1 MTDVKNKPEAK
12 DKSMRSQLSGLTS
25 QLPLGRLKDEVSGL
39 GQAMAQRGMSRA
51 SSGVESLTGRLNDVA
66 EGKST
71 KTKAALNVAQGDS
84 PAKAGVKAVG
94 SKVGEK
100 VKDAVSAVGEK
111 LTGGG
116 GGKGG
121 KLKVTNILES
131 LDVPVPREVAY
142 RQWTSYEDFPSF
154 MKKVENVKQD
164 DEVNTTWK
172 AQIFWSHRR
181 WTAEII
187 DQVPPERI
195 VWKSTG
201 DKGHVDGAVTF
212 HELSPDLT
220 RINLVLEYY
229 PKGLFEH
236 TGNIW
241 RAQGRRARLEF
252 KHFARHVST
261 NTILHQ
267 DEVEGWPGEIH
278 DGEVTNDDALSS
290 REEGEGQEQEGQEQ
304 EGREEKG
311 REQKGSGQGR
321 SEQKGSGEGRS
332 EQKGQRPEGREGGRS
347 GSRPAKKAA
356 KAQPPQ
362 KAKPGE
368 GRPKGPSGE
377 APAKRP
383 AKKVAKKAAKKTAG
397 QPTG

>member
-1 MTDVKNKPEAK
+1 MTDVKNKPDVN
-12 DKSMRSQLSGLTS
+12 DKSMKSQLSGVAS
-25 QLPLGRLKDEVSGL
+25 QLPLGRLRDEASGL
-39 GQAMAQRGMSRA
+39 GQALFQRGMGKA
-51 SSGVESLTGRLNDVA
+51 SERVESMTGRLNDVA

-71 KTKAALNVAQGDS
+71 KTKTALNVAQGDS

-100 VKDAVSAVGEK
+100 VKDAVSTVGEK

-278 DGEVTNDDALSS
+278 DGEVTNEDALSKAEG
-290 REEGEGQEQEGQEQ
+290 EEQEGQEQEGQEQ
-304 EGREEKG
+304 EDKGQEKG
-311 REQKGSGQGR
+311 SEQKGQKEKG
-321 SEQKGSGEGRS
+321 SEQKGSSDGPE
-332 EQKGQRPEGREGGRS
+332 EKGQRREGGE
-347 GSRPAKKAA
+347 GARPAKKAA
-356 KAQPPQ
+356 KRPAQ
-362 KAKPGE
+362 KGGTE
-368 GRPKGPSGE
+368 GGAKGPSGQ

-383 AKKVAKKAAKKTAG
+383 AKKAAKKAAKRPAG
-397 QPTG
+397 QSSG

>member
-1 MTDVKNKPEAK
+1 MTTDVNNKS
-12 DKSMRSQLSGLTS
+12 DGKSTLKSSLSGVAS
-25 QLPLGRLKDEVSGL
+25 QLPLGRLKDEAAGL
-39 GQAMAQRGMSRA
+39 GKAMAQRGMGKA

-71 KTKAALNVAQGDS
+71 KTKAAMNVAQGDS

-100 VKDAVSAVGEK
+100 VKDAVSTVGEK

-121 KLKVTNILES
+121 KLKVTNILEQI
-131 LDVPVPREVAY
+131 DVPVPREVAY
-142 RQWTSYEDFPSF
+142 KQWTSYEDFPSF

-172 AQIFWSHRR
+172 AQVFWSHRR

-278 DGEVTNDDALSS
+278 DGEVTEEDALSKRQGDGDGS
-290 REEGEGQEQEGQEQ
+290 EQEGS
-304 EGREEKG
+304 EG
-311 REQKGSGQGR
+311 QDQGPGE
-321 SEQKGSGEGRS
+321 SEAAEDRDQSQGEDQGEGEQRS
-332 EQKGQRPEGREGGRS
+332 QGPGDQAKKPAKV
-347 GSRPAKKAA
+347 AKKA
-356 KAQPPQ
+356 
-362 KAKPGE
+362 PGKVPA
-368 GRPKGPSGE
+368 PKGKLGQ
-377 APAKRP
+377 APV
-383 AKKVAKKAAKKTAG
+383 KKVAKKAAKRPAG
-397 QPTG
+397 QSSG

>member
-1 MTDVKNKPEAK
+1 
-12 DKSMRSQLSGLTS
+12 
-25 QLPLGRLKDEVSGL
+25 
-39 GQAMAQRGMSRA
+39 
-51 SSGVESLTGRLNDVA
+51 
-66 EGKST
+66 
-71 KTKAALNVAQGDS
+71 
-84 PAKAGVKAVG
+84 
-94 SKVGEK
+94 
-100 VKDAVSAVGEK
+100 
-111 LTGGG
+111 
-116 GGKGG
+116 
-121 KLKVTNILES
+121 
-131 LDVPVPREVAY
+131 
-142 RQWTSYEDFPSF
+142 

-212 HELSPDLT
+212 HELTPDLT

-252 KHFARHVST
+252 KHFARHAST

-278 DGEVTNDDALSS
+278 DGEVTNEDALSS
-290 REEGEGQEQEGQEQ
+290 KAEGGEDQEQEGQEQEGQEQ
-304 EGREEKG
+304 EGQEQEGQEQEGQEEKDQE
-311 REQKGSGQGR
+311 R
-321 SEQKGSGEGRS
+321 KGSGEGSS
-332 EQKGQRPEGREGGRS
+332 EQKGQRPEGREGARPEGA
-347 GSRPAKKAA
+347 RPAKKAA
-356 KAQPPQ
+356 KGQPPQ
-362 KAKPGE
+362 KGKPGE
-368 GRPKGPSGE
+368 GRPKGPGGE

>member
-1 MTDVKNKPEAK
+1 MSTDVNNKT
-12 DKSMRSQLSGLTS
+12 DGKSTLKSSMSGVAS
-25 QLPLGRLKDEVSGL
+25 QLPLGRLKDEASGL
-39 GQAMAQRGMSRA
+39 GQALFQRGMGKA
-51 SSGVESLTGRLNDVA
+51 SERVESMTGRLTDVA

-71 KTKAALNVAQGDS
+71 KTKAAMNVAQGDS

-100 VKDAVSAVGEK
+100 VKDAVSTVGEK

-278 DGEVTNDDALSS
+278 DGEVTNEDALQKD
-290 REEGEGQEQEGQEQ
+290 EGAEGQEQEGQEQ
-304 EGREEKG
+304 DGQEEQG
-311 REQKGSGQGR
+311 QEQDGQ
-321 SEQKGSGEGRS
+321 EQDGQEEQGQAEGRS
-332 EQKGQRPEGREGGRS
+332 EEQGRRRESGEGTK
-347 GSRPAKKAA
+347 PAKKAA
-356 KAQPPQ
+356 KTPAQ
-362 KAKPGE
+362 KGGAE
-368 GRPKGPSGE
+368 GGAKGPGSQ

-383 AKKVAKKAAKKTAG
+383 AKKVAKKAAKRPAG
-397 QPTG
+397 QSSG